1 MFSFVRTWQSC
12 LPKWLYNFSF
22 PPAMNE
28 SSCCASSSLN
38 FHHSHRCV
46 VVAHCSFD
54 LHFPDDMWGAFFHI
68 LICHLYILDEE
79 SFQIFCPL
87 KKKSKTLT
95 DASPKK
101 IMSSGKC
108 KLKQQFY
115 TPIRMAKTSLH
126 TYYNGQNPE
135 HWQHQVLV
143 KMWSSRKV
151 YSLLMGL
158 QNGTA
163 T

>member
-1 MFSFVRTWQSC
+1 MPPKIHSMEEKTDRLDSIKIKKISALWKTMLREWKDKPQSWRKYLQKTHLIKDYC
-12 LPKWLYNFSF
+12 TKYSKKLFK
-22 PPAMNE
+22 
-28 SSCCASSSLN
+28 LN
-38 FHHSHRCV
+38 TKK
-46 VVAHCSFD
+46 
-54 LHFPDDMWGAFFHI
+54 I
-68 LICHLYILDEE
+68 NNII
-79 SFQIFCPL
+79 
-87 KKKSKTLT
+87 KKSKTLT
-95 DASPKK
+95 DASQKK

-126 TYYNGQNPE
+126 TYYNGQNPD

>member
-1 MFSFVRTWQSC
+1 MPPKIQSMEEKTDRLDSIKIKKISALWKTMLREWKDKPQSWRKYLQKTHLIKDYC
-12 LPKWLYNFSF
+12 TKYSKKLFK
-22 PPAMNE
+22 
-28 SSCCASSSLN
+28 LN
-38 FHHSHRCV
+38 TKK
-46 VVAHCSFD
+46 
-54 LHFPDDMWGAFFHI
+54 I
-68 LICHLYILDEE
+68 NNII
-79 SFQIFCPL
+79 
-87 KKKSKTLT
+87 KKSKTLT